1 MLKFILLM
9 KSIKKSRKIFFIS
22 AALSFSLSSCILIFF
37 FSSCAQEPGENQQQ
51 TQQTQQQT
59 SSQQQSYQNQS
70 QQQQSQQDQ
79 SQNQAQQQNQQQTAQ
94 SPTYNKDVKPI
105 LDSRCVG
112 CHSQL
117 SSYNGVVN
125 GVGTGSCSGRNY
137 VVKGNP
143 DSSLIYL
150 KITNPPCGS
159 KMPQGG
165 SLSQGEIDTIKNWIL
180 GGAPEN

>member
-1 MLKFILLM
+1 MIKFILLM
-9 KSIKKSRKIFFIS
+9 ESIKKSRKIFFIS
-22 AALSFSLSSCILIFF
+22 AALSFFLSSCILIFF

-59 SSQQQSYQNQS
+59 SSQQQSDQNQY
-70 QQQQSQQDQ
+70 QQDQ

-165 SLSQGEIDTIKNWIL
+165 SLSQSEIDTIKNWISA
-180 GGAPEN
+180 GAPEN

>member
-1 MLKFILLM
+1 VIKFILLM
-9 KSIKKSRKIFFIS
+9 KSIKKSRKIFFIL
-22 AALSFSLSSCILIFF
+22 AAISFFLSSCILIFF

-59 SSQQQSYQNQS
+59 SSQQQSDQNQS

-105 LDSRCVG
+105 LDSKCVG
-112 CHSQL
+112 CHSQF

-125 GVGTGSCSGRNY
+125 GVGSGYCSGRRY
-137 VVKGNP
+137 VVPGDPN
-143 DSSLIYL
+143 SSLIYL

-159 KMPQGG
+159 KMPPGG
-165 SLSQGEIDTIKNWIL
+165 SLSEDEIDTIKNWIL